1 MSEIKAICLMCGK
14 SYMLGEE
21 DTDYQKLVSNT
32 TSTYICEKCKHKV
45 RFETQE
51 LNKPV
56 KPI

>member
-1 MSEIKAICLMCGK
+1 MCGK